1 MKRLR
6 VLVKDLVWTA
16 VFATVCAVTSIALA
30 FWGYTDLVLALGLA
44 GVSSALLASRE
55 K

>member
-16 VFATVCAVTSIALA
+16 VFTTICAVTSIALA
-30 FWGYTDLVLALGLA
+30 FWGYTDLVLAFGLA
-44 GVSSALLASRE
+44 GIASALLASRE